1 MCLYG
6 SEVTLR
12 KDYDIETHIGLF
24 ETGRGITL
32 LGIGAQVSKRN
43 IKHAFGEM
51 QRYIPGMGNLF
62 DIFRFLVS
70 QLQNAKNPRR
80 AKLCHFGD

>member
-51 QRYIPGMGNLF
+51 QRSIPGMGKLF
-62 DIFRFLVS
+62 NIFRFLVL
-70 QLQNAKNPRR
+70 QLQNAKNHDVGN
-80 AKLCHFGD
+80 LGHFGD